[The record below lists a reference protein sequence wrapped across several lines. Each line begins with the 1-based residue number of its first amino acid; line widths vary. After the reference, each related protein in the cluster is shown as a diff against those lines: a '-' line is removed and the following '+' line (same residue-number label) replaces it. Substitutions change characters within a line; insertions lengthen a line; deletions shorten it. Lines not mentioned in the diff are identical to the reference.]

1 MSAPFDSPLNK
12 ILLLLILFSIYKMNE
27 SRFVW
32 DFGSY
37 CLNYCAKIKYKLT
50 AVSIC
55 SCHWISSNH
64 RRSTINEIS
73 HNNNNEDPLL
83 KKAFFIK

>member
-1 MSAPFDSPLNK
+1 MSFSK
-12 ILLLLILFSIYKMNE
+12 MILVLMLISMIGMNE

-37 CLNYCAKIKYKLT
+37 CLNYCAKSQFKISS
-50 AVSIC
+50 VNVC

-64 RRSTINEIS
+64 RRMDTNSITSDENS
-73 HNNNNEDPLL
+73 PKSKFKDDLY
-83 KKAFFIK
+83 

>member
-1 MSAPFDSPLNK
+1 STME
-12 ILLLLILFSIYKMNE
+12 MNE

-37 CLNYCAKIKYKLT
+37 CLNYCAKIKYKLA

-64 RRSTINEIS
+64 RRSTINTIS
-73 HNNNNEDPLL
+73 DINNDDPLDINTFL
-83 KKAFFIK
+83 IK